1 MLSSEEIFERLFA
14 CPHPRMC
21 HQYFQSIPREDL
33 LNVIGLHI
41 LSKSAL
47 DDNKETDEVIEA
59 LPEPARQAYLIQVI
73 DLYAGTDGIEAFLHY
88 RRKDWKQTAEA
99 LKAIAGKDHHDL
111 FVSISLEYCR
121 LHPEGRRMLDRGS
134 KIEEVIQTDFDTLWM
149 DPESESES
157 DNACYEFP
165 EHWNEKWYAATDEIL
180 ELTKDYVIQN
190 EEAFIDSPE
199 ELAISDWL
207 GEPKTYFDS
216 TEVHWRC
223 MDLLQSG
230 DRETEVLDRE
240 SEIKR
245 LLELAEEYIKSEN
258 DREAE
263 VVLLTANGYC
273 SALFD
278 MASNKVYHDLLSL
291 YAELLKNSGRHHSA
305 AAVRHRLAL
314 CRGD

>member
-41 LSKSAL
+41 RSKSVL
-47 DDNKETDEVIEA
+47 DDNTEPDEVIEA
-59 LPEPARQAYLIQVI
+59 LPEPARKAYLIQVI

-99 LKAIAGKDHHDL
+99 LKAIAKKDHHDL

-121 LHPEGRRMLDRGS
+121 LHPEGRRMLDQG
-134 KIEEVIQTDFDTLWM
+134 IPLEEVIQTDFDTLRM
-149 DPESESES
+149 DPESESE
-157 DNACYEFP
+157 NAFCEFP
-165 EHWNEKWYAATDEIL
+165 EHWDKQWYAITDELL
-180 ELTKDYVIQN
+180 ELTRDYVIQN
-190 EEAFIDSPE
+190 VVAFLDSPE
-199 ELAISDWL
+199 ELAVSDWL
-207 GEPKTYFDS
+207 GEPRSYFDS
-216 TEVHWRC
+216 AEVHQRC
-223 MDLLQSG
+223 MDLLQSV
-230 DRETEVLDRE
+230 DRETETLDRE

-263 VVLLTANGYC
+263 VVLLTASGYC
-273 SALFD
+273 SGLFD

-291 YAELLKNSGRHHSA
+291 YAELLKKSGRHHSA

-314 CRGD
+314 CRRD